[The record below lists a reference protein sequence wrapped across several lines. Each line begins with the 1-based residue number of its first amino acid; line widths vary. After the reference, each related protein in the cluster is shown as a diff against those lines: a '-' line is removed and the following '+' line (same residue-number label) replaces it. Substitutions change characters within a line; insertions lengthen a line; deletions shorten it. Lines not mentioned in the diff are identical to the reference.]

1 MKKLE
6 AKIPPA
12 MLFILAAI
20 SIWIISKYTAGF
32 EIKNITKNSIV
43 TLITITGLIFGF
55 SGIISFKKSNTS
67 VDPTNPESADTLVS
81 SGIYRVSRNPMY
93 LSLVFLLIAM
103 VLYLESL
110 WSIIVVCLFVV
121 YMNRFQIIPEE
132 RAMIKLFG
140 NEYVDYMQ
148 RVRKWI

>member
-1 MKKLE
+1 
-6 AKIPPA
+6 

-43 TLITITGLIFGF
+43 TLITITGVIFGF
-55 SGIISFKKSNTS
+55 SGVISFKKSNTS
-67 VDPTNPESADTLVS
+67 VDPTKPESADTLVS

-148 RVRKWI
+148 RVRRWI